1 MYFRCSARRYKDR
14 EYLSYQLVE
23 SYRHPDTGRPTT
35 KVIASLGDLSKMD
48 DDARLKLVAS
58 LSRVLQVEGVTA
70 AGAGDLAGVD
80 LSGATAQARQIGAMW
95 AILGL
100 LRQLHVPQ
108 MWAELVSGHK
118 NADALSKH
126 LTALICHRL
135 DDPGSKL
142 SLLRWLETV
151 AIPGVE
157 ADDITYQGLLRT
169 LDVLLEHKAE
179 LERRLAE
186 RVLTLFD
193 TELDLVLMDLTAMSV
208 CTEESEHALFA
219 HGKPRDGHPE
229 RKQYS
234 LMLVTT
240 KDGTPIYHEVHKG
253 NASDSKLVKGTMER
267 VRKLFPQVDRCMVVG
282 DRGMLSKA
290 NTEALANLGF
300 EHLIAAPMK
309 REVSIREVIEETHDE
324 LLSKAA
330 DLAASTADGDK
341 VPDAVVERR
350 VEDHR
355 VIVAYS
361 MDIARRQRRLREQR
375 LDAYD
380 EKAEDVAARL
390 QGTKRTRGRQLTDE
404 GAFKQLVKEAVEK
417 KVTAYFKIELRKGNF
432 LWVEPLEE
440 AWEYARTCDGK
451 LAVTTDNEE
460 LAAEELIRIYRD
472 LQEIERSFRALKSHI
487 KIRPTFH
494 WTEARVRAH
503 VLLCIL
509 ALTAERVMRL
519 KLKKAQSALSP
530 QSALEELRK
539 LLHVKI
545 SLPDGSDHHLLA
557 NTSTRQLDLFRDLDV
572 DQLTNV
578 RLSKLVA

>member
-1 MYFRCSARRYKDR
+1 M
-14 EYLSYQLVE
+14 
-23 SYRHPDTGRPTT
+23 
-35 KVIASLGDLSKMD
+35 
-48 DDARLKLVAS
+48 
-58 LSRVLQVEGVTA
+58 
-70 AGAGDLAGVD
+70 
-80 LSGATAQARQIGAMW
+80 
-95 AILGL
+95 
-100 LRQLHVPQ
+100 
-108 MWAELVSGHK
+108 
-118 NADALSKH
+118 
-126 LTALICHRL
+126 
-135 DDPGSKL
+135 
-142 SLLRWLETV
+142 
-151 AIPGVE
+151 
-157 ADDITYQGLLRT
+157 
-169 LDVLLEHKAE
+169 
-179 LERRLAE
+179 
-186 RVLTLFD
+186 
-193 TELDLVLMDLTAMSV
+193 
-208 CTEESEHALFA
+208 
-219 HGKPRDGHPE
+219 
-229 RKQYS
+229 
-234 LMLVTT
+234 
-240 KDGTPIYHEVHKG
+240 
-253 NASDSKLVKGTMER
+253 
-267 VRKLFPQVDRCMVVG
+267 
-282 DRGMLSKA
+282 
-290 NTEALANLGF
+290 
-300 EHLIAAPMK
+300 
-309 REVSIREVIEETHDE
+309 
-324 LLSKAA
+324 
-330 DLAASTADGDK
+330 
-341 VPDAVVERR
+341 
-350 VEDHR
+350 
-355 VIVAYS
+355 IVAYS

-417 KVTAYFKIELRKGNF
+417 KVTTYFKIELRKGNF
-432 LWVEPLEE
+432 LWVEPIEA

-530 QSALEELRK
+530 QGALEELRK

-572 DQLTNV
+572 DQLTNA